1 VVFERETL
9 VVICLMILLSNAQV
23 SAQVDPSYSLHM
35 SPVQNERGKLVYENQ
50 CASCHLSDFQGSFEA
65 PGLAGPNFTAVWGRR
80 PFQMLVDEIKAMPPM
95 SPGSLSADDYDAIT
109 VYLLNVNGVPVNGAL
124 LGSEPADSLGT
135 VLSSIPNE
143 PSPGVS
149 DPGTSRSVRG
159 PYGITNTWGD
169 ISEYK
174 SVTEND
180 LVKPDPSEWI
190 MYRRTYDAWGYS
202 PLDQI
207 AKENVGDMQLA
218 WVWSMGPGTNQPT
231 PLIRDGVMYLANP
244 QNVIQALDATTG
256 TLLWEYRREF
266 AEDFDVPFFSQLRNL
281 ALYGDKVFVA
291 TSDAYMLALDAR
303 TGETVWETQIADYR
317 QGFTNVSGPIVVEG
331 KVINGINGC
340 ARFYME
346 SCFITAHDAE
356 TGEEIW
362 RTFTVAKPGEPG
374 GDTWGTLPFELRGG
388 VDAWTTGSYDPELRL
403 IYWGTAQA
411 KPWVPASRGLTVDD
425 PALYSNSTLALNP
438 DDGSI
443 VWYRQH
449 IPGEA
454 LDLDEGF
461 EQVLI
466 DRGGRKLLLAM
477 GKHGIFWKL
486 DRLTGAFLD
495 LKETIYQ
502 NVFESIDRRTGA
514 VRYREDIA
522 SAGIGDT
529 VSVCPSTAGGHNWQ
543 AMAYSPETN
552 ALIVPMSQSC
562 LRIAARPVALEV
574 GSGGTAADREWF
586 EMPGTEGNLGKL
598 VAYDVDGFK
607 ELWTIEQRAAYLTA
621 VLTTGSGLAFVG
633 DVDRYFRAHDVETG
647 EVLWETRL
655 GTSVQGFPVSYEIDG
670 EQYIAVSSGLGGG
683 SPRTVP
689 RLLSPELRYP
699 QSGNALYVFK
709 VPNP

>member
-1 VVFERETL
+1 VAFNRIVLTGFCVAVLFPTMNVVAQREL
-9 VVICLMILLSNAQV
+9 
-23 SAQVDPSYSLHM
+23 SYSLHM
-35 SPVQNERGKLVYENQ
+35 SPAQSERGRLVYENE

-65 PGLAGPNFTAVWGRR
+65 PVLAGPNFTSVWGKRS
-80 PFQMLVDEIKAMPPM
+80 FESLVGEIRTMPPM
-95 SPGSLSADDYDAIT
+95 LPGSLTEDDYDAVL
-109 VYLLNVNGVPVNGAL
+109 VYLLNANGVPANGRL
-124 LGSEPADSLGT
+124 LGSELLDSVGT
-135 VLSSIPNE
+135 VLSST
-143 PSPGVS
+143 GTVS
-149 DPGTSRSVRG
+149 FTDVSNQDDGPVRG
-159 PYGITNTWGD
+159 PYGVTNSWGE
-169 ISEYK
+169 ISNFNP
-174 SVTEND
+174 VTQED
-180 LVKPDPSEWI
+180 LISPDSSEWL

-202 PLDQI
+202 PLGQI
-207 AKENVGDMQLA
+207 DRDNVGSLKLS
-218 WVWSMGPGTNQPT
+218 WVWSMGSGTNQPT
-231 PLIRDGVMYLANP
+231 PLIRDGIMYLANP
-244 QNVIQALDATTG
+244 RNVIQALDASNG

-266 AEDFDVPFFSQLRNL
+266 AEDFNVPFFSQLRNL
-281 ALYGDKVFVA
+281 ALYGDMVFVA

-303 TGETVWETQIADYR
+303 TGETVWETQIADYH

-340 ARFYME
+340 ARFFME

-356 TGEEIW
+356 TGEEVW
-362 RTFTVAKPGEPG
+362 RTFTVARPGETG
-374 GDTWGTLPFELRGG
+374 GDTWGSLPFELRGG

-411 KPWVPASRGLTVDD
+411 KPWVSVSRGLTVDD

-449 IPGEA
+449 VPGES

-466 DRGGRKLLLAM
+466 DRGGKKLLFAM

-486 DRLTGAFLD
+486 DRENGNFLD

-502 NVFESIDRRTGA
+502 NVFESVDRRTGT

-529 VSVCPSTAGGHNWQ
+529 ISVCPSTAGGHNWQ
-543 AMAYSPETN
+543 AMAFSPEKN

-562 LRIAARPVALEV
+562 LKMAARPMVLEV

-586 EMPGTEGNLGKL
+586 EMPGTGGNLGKL
-598 VAYDVDGFK
+598 AAYDIDNFE
-607 ELWTIEQRAAYLTA
+607 ELWSIEQRAAYLTS
-621 VLTTGSGLAFVG
+621 VLTTGGGLAFAG
-633 DVDRYFRAHDVETG
+633 DVDRYFRAYDVEDG
-647 EVLWETRL
+647 AVLWETRL
-655 GTSVQGFPVSYEIDG
+655 GTSVQGFPVSYEVDG

-689 RLLSPELRYP
+689 RLLSPEIQHP

-709 VPNP
+709 VPNF